1 MTMDFSNVACFG
13 IAGNFTGHLEQ
24 AGEAKDFVNVKTSE
38 EKAPKAIFPT
48 FIPGNENN
56 FCPDFLHTF
65 PFSSDRIEL
74 TKEIQRSKLEQN
86 FQIEPECAI
95 IFDAK
100 WQNDKVISLKPLCFG
115 ASNDCSIRREGAKK
129 ISMKKNWGCN
139 SKGFSDNAIEFSD
152 FTQNSII
159 HDYRIASFLIRDG
172 VFSYG
177 EDSAIRD
184 YSYIYE
190 KLVSWIIDKLNNQKD
205 EGPAENIHEYLLEA
219 GKPNKL
225 FISIGATRY
234 TEFGKINFL
243 KSGDTSVVVLYP
255 ESRYTNNDIRQMVEN
270 ADFSKKDISFL
281 VQKII

>member
-1 MTMDFSNVACFG
+1 
-13 IAGNFTGHLEQ
+13 
-24 AGEAKDFVNVKTSE
+24 
-38 EKAPKAIFPT
+38 
-48 FIPGNENN
+48 
-56 FCPDFLHTF
+56 
-65 PFSSDRIEL
+65 
-74 TKEIQRSKLEQN
+74 
-86 FQIEPECAI
+86 
-95 IFDAK
+95 
-100 WQNDKVISLKPLCFG
+100 
-115 ASNDCSIRREGAKK
+115 
-129 ISMKKNWGCN
+129 MKKNWGCN
-139 SKGFSDNAIEFSD
+139 SKGFSDNTIELSD

-234 TEFGKINFL
+234 TEFGKTNFL